1 MPTVYGLARF
11 YSDAPPHAQVVYHF
25 SITPPACMTLN
36 PQLRVGWVGCSP
48 TLMTGGFQR
57 NLIFPGEPSSER
69 PSRCQRRRDATSI
82 SPFTSAAD
90 EGLRVR
96 AIQAGVIGFRVDG
109 HTYLYICIIH
119 IHIHIYEGAT
129 VYGRTSW
136 CVHHLSERCQEEAR
150 CHVHQP
156 LHQRCGR
163 RFGCQGHAG
172 WRDRVEA
179 SWPNICV

>member
-25 SITPPACMTLN
+25 SITPPACMTPN
-36 PQLRVGWVGCSP
+36 PQLIVGCGP
-48 TLMTGGFQR
+48 PPMAGGFR
-57 NLIFPGEPSSER
+57 RKPDFSRGAVVGE
-69 PSRCQRRRDATSI
+69 
-82 SPFTSAAD
+82 
-90 EGLRVR
+90 
-96 AIQAGVIGFRVDG
+96 AIEVP
-109 HTYLYICIIH
+109 
-119 IHIHIYEGAT
+119 
-129 VYGRTSW
+129 
-136 CVHHLSERCQEEAR
+136 EEAR